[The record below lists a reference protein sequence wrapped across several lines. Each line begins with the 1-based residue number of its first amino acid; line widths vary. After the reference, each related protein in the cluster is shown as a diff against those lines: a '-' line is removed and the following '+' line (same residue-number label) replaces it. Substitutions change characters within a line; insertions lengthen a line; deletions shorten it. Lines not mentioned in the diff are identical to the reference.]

1 MVQYMKTYQSQ
12 VALAACIVDLDGAVP
27 DEIRLAPSGVFRARD
42 GRPAGLPGWRLDA
55 ATAERV
61 IERMRSAVGD
71 YVIDYEHQT
80 LHAESNG
87 RPAPAAGWWKGGNVE
102 WRPDGLFA
110 TGIEW
115 TEKAKAAIAAKEYRY
130 ISPVLSYNKRTGE
143 VLGVLMA
150 ALTNYPAIDGL
161 SDLAAMAAAR
171 FKINMEDETVDKAKL
186 IALLGLASDATD
198 EQIDAAMTAL
208 KIKAESVAGKDAEI
222 ASLKSGAGRPDPA
235 KFVPVET
242 FEALKGAVAALK
254 AGQTAGE
261 VAAMVDKGIVD
272 GKLLP
277 VQKDWATELGN
288 MNIAALKS
296 YLEKTPAIA
305 ALAGSQSGGKNGQ
318 DNDGVEA
325 LSGDAKKIADMFG
338 NSAEDI
344 KKYGTVN

>member
-1 MVQYMKTYQSQ
+1 MKAYQSQ
-12 VALAACIVDLDGAVP
+12 VALAACVVDLDGTAP
-27 DEIRLAPSGVFRARD
+27 AEIKLTPAGIFKARD
-42 GRPAGLPGWRLDA
+42 GRPAGLPGWHLDA

-71 YVIDYEHQT
+71 FVIDYEHQT
-80 LHAESNG
+80 LHSEANG
-87 RPAPAAGWWKGGNVE
+87 QPAPAAGWWKGENVE

-161 SDLAAMAAAR
+161 SDLAAIAAAR
-171 FKINMEDETVDKAKL
+171 FKINMEEDTVDKAKL

-198 EQIDAAMTAL
+198 EQIDAAMAAL
-208 KIKAESVAGKDAEI
+208 KVKAESVAGKDAEI
-222 ASLKSGAGRPDPA
+222 ASLKSGSGRPDPA
-235 KFVPVET
+235 KYVPVET
-242 FEALKGAVAALK
+242 FEALKGEVAALK

-277 VQKDWATELGN
+277 VQKEWATELGN
-288 MNIAALKS
+288 KDIAALKS

-305 ALAGSQSGGKNGQ
+305 ALAGSQSGGKNEGG
-318 DNDGVEA
+318 NDGVAA

-338 NSAEDI
+338 NSAEDL
-344 KKYGTVN
+344 KKYGN